1 MINMFGGLTVL
12 RYEQTR
18 LLTIE
23 NMTEA
28 KASGGQVVGKLGS
41 GRQGKAY
48 LDLKQGTE
56 QVLADIQEWPGE
68 IRHILITVTD
78 KTKGD
83 YFVLWDLVL
92 RMYWD
97 GEEFP
102 MVEAPLGDFFC
113 NDFGIKTRIFSYIY
127 E

>member
-56 QVLADIQEWPGE
+56 QVLADIQE
-68 IRHILITVTD
+68 
-78 KTKGD
+78 
-83 YFVLWDLVL
+83 
-92 RMYWD
+92 
-97 GEEFP
+97 
-102 MVEAPLGDFFC
+102 
-113 NDFGIKTRIFSYIY
+113 
-127 E
+127 